1 MTTSFIV
8 KENNKMLK
16 MKGVKIE
23 IMDREISIILRG
35 NCTEYENLPNARDK
49 KNF

>member
-1 MTTSFIV
+1 
-8 KENNKMLK
+8 MLK

-35 NCTEYENLPNARDK
+35 NCTEYETLPNARDK
-49 KNF
+49 KIFFNYLH